1 MLWLTV
7 TLVAG
12 IGAQVTLFNR
22 VFWVPCMCWDPEMC
36 LLPVSRFQPPE

>member
-12 IGAQVTLFNR
+12 IGAQVSLFGHT
-22 VFWVPCMCWDPEMC
+22 FWVPCMCWDPERC
-36 LLPVSRFQPPE
+36 FFPVSSFQLPE